1 MFSLPGEPLSLLF
14 TLSRRVYDLR
24 QRLFRCRERQ
34 WKSGIPPM
42 DQDSKRFLL
51 AKEFIRERNWI
62 EGYSHDEW
70 SFQCEYDSAMSQLLL
85 FVSF

>member
-1 MFSLPGEPLSLLF
+1 
-14 TLSRRVYDLR
+14 
-24 QRLFRCRERQ
+24 
-34 WKSGIPPM
+34 M